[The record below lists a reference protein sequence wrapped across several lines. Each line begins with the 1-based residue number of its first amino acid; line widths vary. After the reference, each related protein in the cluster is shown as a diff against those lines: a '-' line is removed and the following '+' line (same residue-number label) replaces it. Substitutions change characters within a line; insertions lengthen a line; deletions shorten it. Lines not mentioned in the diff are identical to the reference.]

1 MVQISDWSGQGEKS
15 TYSSTAYTLRLIHQQ
30 HPHTTVSVHQFPKY
44 LQFPHVVEGVTS
56 KTVHVLSQVKKSE
69 NHVMF
74 LLSNEET
81 DHYYTSQKMVLSKE
95 SASLRLLP
103 LKPRLIEIQ
112 KGKDGYGF
120 YLRMEQNTGGKN
132 QVNTQ
137 PMTFAIQFIPIQG
150 LQTSFSL
157 TSYWSSRSLHLQ
169 VCCKQGYIRKMVS
182 T

>member
-1 MVQISDWSGQGEKS
+1 MVQISDRRGGKKKEKKNQLTVAWPTPYDSFLNS
-15 TYSSTAYTLRLIHQQ
+15 THAPLS
-30 HPHTTVSVHQFPKY
+30 KY

-56 KTVHVLSQVKKSE
+56 ETNVLSQVRKSE

-81 DHYYTSQKMVLSKE
+81 DRYYTSQKMVLSKE

-112 KGKDGYGF
+112 KGKNGYGF

-132 QVNTQ
+132 QVHTQ
-137 PMTFAIQFIPIQG
+137 TMTFAIV
-150 LQTSFSL
+150 
-157 TSYWSSRSLHLQ
+157 SSCIRSADLILFGFLL
-169 VCCKQGYIRKMVS
+169 VI
-182 T
+182 

>member
-1 MVQISDWSGQGEKS
+1 MPLILLWSKFLAGGGEKKKQFIVAWPGP
-15 TYSSTAYTLRLIHQQ
+15 TARR
-30 HPHTTVSVHQFPKY
+30 PHYVSVHQLPKY
-44 LQFPHVVEGVTS
+44 LQFPQAVEGVTS
-56 KTVHVLSQVKKSE
+56 ETVHVLSQVKKSE

-81 DHYYTSQKMVLSKE
+81 DRYFTSQRMALSKE

-112 KGKDGYGF
+112 KGKSGYGF

-137 PMTFAIQFIPIQG
+137 TMTSAVPFLPI
-150 LQTSFSL
+150 
-157 TSYWSSRSLHLQ
+157 
-169 VCCKQGYIRKMVS
+169 
-182 T
+182 

>member
-1 MVQISDWSGQGEKS
+1 MAH
-15 TYSSTAYTLRLIHQQ
+15 SSTAPTHHY
-30 HPHTTVSVHQFPKY
+30 VSVHQLPKY
-44 LQFPHVVEGVTS
+44 LQFPHIVEGVTS
-56 KTVHVLSQVKKSE
+56 ETVHILSQVKKSE

-112 KGKDGYGF
+112 KGKNGYGF
-120 YLRMEQNTGGKN
+120 YLRMEQNTGGKKQIN
-132 QVNTQ
+132 AQTV
-137 PMTFAIQFIPIQG
+137 TFTIQFLPVQG

-157 TSYWSSRSLHLQ
+157 ASYRSSRRSPL
-169 VCCKQGYIRKMVS
+169 
-182 T
+182 